1 MKIVLIFLIATGSL
15 FACNSRSSKNKTT
28 NDSATP
34 NNKEHPEQMT
44 GVLLNNGAKWKADST
59 TLLNVASLQNIVSM
73 AKKETLEDYHQTAT
87 RLQDGLN
94 KMVAEC
100 KMKGPEH
107 EALHHW
113 LEPLMEKTKGLKNAG
128 SIEDAGIIL
137 DEIKNQMNLFS
148 KYFEI

>member
-1 MKIVLIFLIATGSL
+1 M
-15 FACNSRSSKNKTT
+15 
-28 NDSATP
+28 
-34 NNKEHPEQMT
+34 
-44 GVLLNNGAKWKADST
+44 
-59 TLLNVASLQNIVSM
+59 ASLQNIVSI